1 MKKTRDQNH
10 DRRRRQERRLIK
22 ERALHGIKVSQPPAG
37 GTRVHGA
44 AKASSLPFAPV
55 ARTEAIPAATEPA
68 PDGAVNGELIA
79 IDSLQQLAPEER
91 EIVRQSDVAF
101 VRVRQTWECW
111 KHVRAGLVVLRNLA
125 MREAGANDPKSKLYK
140 NRFHEL
146 LEQREYRSAKMDPS
160 IRKAL
165 LKCAEL
171 APEIDEWHDHLDEH
185 RRLRLN
191 HPINVLHAFRKSQ
204 EPPSPPNQS
213 LRTKH
218 ELELE
223 TVRQEAAAAV
233 SSRDERING
242 LQQQID
248 KLSNNVDIPDAAES
262 DVNAVVQYVIAT
274 CGDAETKIKK
284 VTEALIAYLEA
295 RPS

>member
-1 MKKTRDQNH
+1 
-10 DRRRRQERRLIK
+10 
-22 ERALHGIKVSQPPAG
+22 
-37 GTRVHGA
+37 
-44 AKASSLPFAPV
+44 
-55 ARTEAIPAATEPA
+55 
-68 PDGAVNGELIA
+68 
-79 IDSLQQLAPEER
+79 
-91 EIVRQSDVAF
+91 
-101 VRVRQTWECW
+101 
-111 KHVRAGLVVLRNLA
+111 

-191 HPINVLHAFRKSQ
+191 PINVLHAFRKSQ

-213 LRTKH
+213 LRAKH

-233 SSRDERING
+233 SSRDERISG

-248 KLSNNVDIPDAAES
+248 ELSNNVDIPDAAES

-274 CGDAETKIKK
+274 CGGAETKIKK